1 MVQIEKTQTF
11 PIMVCYLEFFRF
23 QLLYWMDVLIPQCK
37 GDYCIRE
44 QATFFELGI

>member
-11 PIMVCYLEFFRF
+11 PIYVVLFGIFRF